1 MDDQLIAKLVEVEAI
16 KAEIEGMKAENQYNQ
31 YRASRG
37 ETIAYTGDAF
47 MDHASHLHNIAKWI
61 MGSDS

>member
-16 KAEIEGMKAENQYNQ
+16 KAEIEGMKAENQ